1 MFSQLQ
7 SKFEKIFKTIKGHGK
22 ITESNISDAVREI
35 RIALLESDVN
45 FKVVSRF
52 INRVKEKS
60 FGNKVFDSVTPGQ
73 QFIKLVLDELI
84 VFLKSEKSKINLNSK
99 KESVLVLSGLQG
111 SGKTTTAVKVA
122 GFLKKEFN
130 KKVLLVGLD
139 LQRPA
144 AVEQLEIL
152 SNDNNLD
159 CYVEK
164 KSKSPLKVLENAQKY
179 AENNNFDALIL
190 DTAGRLHVDN
200 TLIDELNQ
208 IIDKSNPCEVIY
220 VADGMTGQDAINS
233 SSAFSQS
240 CNITGC
246 IITKMDSDSG
256 GGVALSI
263 KDVTGLP
270 IKFITY
276 GEKITDIEIFNPDRI
291 ARRILGLSDIVGL
304 VEEAAKSFNKESS
317 DNLEEKI
324 KNNSFDFNDFKN
336 QINQMGNFE
345 NLSSMMK
352 MLPGM
357 KKIPNLENG
366 KKQLNVTKAIIDSM
380 TILER
385 KNPNIINGSRK
396 VRIANGS
403 GTSVQ
408 TVNKLLKQFK
418 QMKDFMKKFNNT
430 KTKFKLPFLK

>member
-84 VFLKSEKSKINLNSK
+84 VFLESEKSKINLNSK
-99 KESVLVLSGLQG
+99 KKSVLVLSGLQG

-122 GFLKKEFN
+122 GFLKREFN

-164 KSKSPLKVLENAQKY
+164 KSKSPLKVLENAQKH
-179 AENNNFDALIL
+179 AKNNNFDALIL
-190 DTAGRLHVDN
+190 DNRG
-200 TLIDELNQ
+200 
-208 IIDKSNPCEVIY
+208 
-220 VADGMTGQDAINS
+220 
-233 SSAFSQS
+233 F
-240 CNITGC
+240 
-246 IITKMDSDSG
+246 
-256 GGVALSI
+256 
-263 KDVTGLP
+263 
-270 IKFITY
+270 
-276 GEKITDIEIFNPDRI
+276 
-291 ARRILGLSDIVGL
+291 L
-304 VEEAAKSFNKESS
+304 V
-317 DNLEEKI
+317 LEEKYFPP
-324 KNNSFDFNDFKN
+324 S
-336 QINQMGNFE
+336 
-345 NLSSMMK
+345 
-352 MLPGM
+352 
-357 KKIPNLENG
+357 
-366 KKQLNVTKAIIDSM
+366 
-380 TILER
+380 
-385 KNPNIINGSRK
+385 
-396 VRIANGS
+396 
-403 GTSVQ
+403 
-408 TVNKLLKQFK
+408 
-418 QMKDFMKKFNNT
+418 
-430 KTKFKLPFLK
+430 